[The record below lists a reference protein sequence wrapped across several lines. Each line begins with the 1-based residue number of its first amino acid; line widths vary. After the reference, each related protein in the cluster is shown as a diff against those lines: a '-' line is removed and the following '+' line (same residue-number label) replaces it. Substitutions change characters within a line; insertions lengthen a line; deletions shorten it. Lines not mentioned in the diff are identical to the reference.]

1 MVEKYTIRT
10 DLAMEQKE
18 RFESDHV
25 EVSGVVL
32 EEEYDEE
39 REIKITTVR
48 IETENGAKM
57 MGKPVGT
64 YLTLEV
70 PDMASADDG
79 YHREI
84 SETLAGFLEKY
95 VENEADLVY
104 YTVKVY
110 QETGGLLVTSH
121 SNSAFSKDMQYEI
134 ETDAEITKE
143 DISVQWQTLSGE
155 TTDSQKNQFGLAVVT
170 VSAEGAVIDQRVISF
185 VGGAVERIADAVNP
199 Q

>member
-1 MVEKYTIRT
+1 MKKQMCMFLVFVFLLVGCGGQNDKADNDTKP
-10 DLAMEQKE
+10 DL
-18 RFESDHV
+18 
-25 EVSGVVL
+25 
-32 EEEYDEE
+32 
-39 REIKITTVR
+39 
-48 IETENGAKM
+48 
-57 MGKPVGT
+57 
-64 YLTLEV
+64 
-70 PDMASADDG
+70 
-79 YHREI
+79 
-84 SETLAGFLEKY
+84 
-95 VENEADLVY
+95 EANLLY

-143 DISVQWQTLSGE
+143 DVSVQWQTLSGE

>member
-1 MVEKYTIRT
+1 MKKQMCMFLVFVFLLVGCGGQNDKADNDMKP
-10 DLAMEQKE
+10 DLEA
-18 RFESDHV
+18 
-25 EVSGVVL
+25 
-32 EEEYDEE
+32 
-39 REIKITTVR
+39 
-48 IETENGAKM
+48 
-57 MGKPVGT
+57 
-64 YLTLEV
+64 
-70 PDMASADDG
+70 
-79 YHREI
+79 
-84 SETLAGFLEKY
+84 Y

-143 DISVQWQTLSGE
+143 DVSVQWQTLSGE

>member
-1 MVEKYTIRT
+1 MKKWMCMLLVCVFLFVGCGGQNDKADNDMKPDLEANLLYENTI
-10 DLAMEQKE
+10 
-18 RFESDHV
+18 SPN
-25 EVSGVVL
+25 
-32 EEEYDEE
+32 
-39 REIKITTVR
+39 EI
-48 IETENGAKM
+48 
-57 MGKPVGT
+57 
-64 YLTLEV
+64 
-70 PDMASADDG
+70 
-79 YHREI
+79 
-84 SETLAGFLEKY
+84 Y

-143 DISVQWQTLSGE
+143 DVSVQWQTLSGE